1 MKNKIISGLILTLSF
16 TNLSG
21 QDKDATSEKLLN
33 DLSRKTKSYTSVKAD
48 FTYSLENSKAGVSE
62 QKKGTLVLSGDKYSM
77 SAAGQVVICDGKTI
91 WTYLKESN
99 EVQINAVD
107 NSDDAL
113 TPNKLLSSYTT
124 NYKSKM
130 TKLKNQPAGTES
142 VELTPNKPKNFTKAI
157 LTIEKAKLQIH
168 SFSIYEK
175 NGNVFT
181 YKISNFQTNV
191 PVTAADFTFDPKKYP
206 GVEINDMR

>member
-1 MKNKIISGLILTLSF
+1 MKNKIISVLILTLSF

-21 QDKDATSEKLLN
+21 QDKDAASEKLLN

-48 FTYSLENSKAGVSE
+48 FSYSLENSKAGVSE
-62 QKKGTLVLSGDKYSM
+62 QKKGTLVLAGDKYSM

-99 EVQINAVD
+99 EVQVNAVD

-142 VELTPNKPKNFTKAI
+142 VELTPNKPRNFTKAI
-157 LTIEKAKLQIH
+157 LTIDKAKLQIH

-181 YKISNFQTNV
+181 YKISNFQTNI